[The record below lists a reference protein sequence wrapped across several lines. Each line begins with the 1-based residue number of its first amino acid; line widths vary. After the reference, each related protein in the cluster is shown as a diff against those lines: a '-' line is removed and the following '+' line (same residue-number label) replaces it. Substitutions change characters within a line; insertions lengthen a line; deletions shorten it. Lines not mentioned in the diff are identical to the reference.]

1 MDFETG
7 DHGMSFHIGALNVCD
22 MQPKLL
28 RR

>member
-7 DHGMSFHIGALNVCD
+7 DHGMSSRIGALNVRD